1 MIKIQSF
8 SALINSTSKFSR
20 ISSNF
25 LKAFSTLIEDVAPV
39 KTVDLSYKTYETE
52 ESKQKNLTPLIIL
65 HGMMCSKN
73 NWTMFCEAINQ
84 HTERKV
90 IAIDARNH
98 GDSPRAEDMT
108 YKHLVEDVLV
118 LLKKL
123 NITKTA
129 ILGHSMGGRTA
140 MVLALQK
147 VQISDLFF
155 SFDI

>member
-1 MIKIQSF
+1 MIQCRSL
-8 SALINSTSKFSR
+8 SALISKRNALKFSR

-25 LKAFSTLIEDVAPV
+25 LKTFSTRIEEDVAPV
-39 KTVDLSYKTYETE
+39 KTVDLSFTTYETQ
-52 ESKQKNLTPLIIL
+52 ESKQKNLIPLIIL
-65 HGMMCSKN
+65 HGMMCAKN
-73 NWTMFCEAINQ
+73 NWSMFAEAINRN
-84 HTERKV
+84 TGRKV

-123 NITKTA
+123 NITTTS

-147 VQISDLFF
+147 VQI
-155 SFDI
+155 FD